1 MKIQHQIGN
10 MSGSPSTG
18 PGASSMKSAS
28 KQRPYGLGTRAIH
41 AGQSPDPSTGAIMT
55 PIYATSTYVQQSPGK
70 HKGYEY
76 SRTQN
81 PTRMAYE
88 RCVADLEGG
97 VAGFAFS
104 SGLAAAA
111 TVLDLLDSGS
121 HVIAMDDLYGGS
133 YRLFERVRRRSAGL
147 DFSFIDLNDAQA
159 LKAVLR
165 PNTRMIWAETPTNP
179 MLKLVDLAKV
189 VAFAK
194 KHGLILVVDNTF
206 CSPMVQ
212 CPFEFGADLVLHSAT
227 KYLNGHSDM
236 VGGVV
241 VAADK
246 ELAERMAFLQN
257 SVGAIAGPF
266 DAFLAMRGLKT
277 LHLRMRQHCASA
289 LELAGWLEKHPAV
302 ERVIYPG
309 LKSHPQ
315 HALAK
320 RQMHGFGGI
329 ISIEIKGGLKKA
341 RRMLERCELFALAE
355 SLGGVESLI
364 EHPAIMTHASVPPA
378 NRKRLGISD
387 GLVRLSVGVE
397 DISDLRAELALA
409 LA

>member
-1 MKIQHQIGN
+1 MAK
-10 MSGSPSTG
+10 SK
-18 PGASSMKSAS
+18 KSAVGQS
-28 KQRPYGLGTRAIH
+28 SLGLGTLAIH
-41 AGQSPDPSTGAIMT
+41 AGQSPDPTTGAIMT
-55 PIYATSTYVQQSPGK
+55 PIYATSTYVQESPGK

-88 RCVADLEGG
+88 ACVAALEGG
-97 VAGFAFS
+97 VAGFAFG

-147 DFSFIDLNDAQA
+147 DFTFVDLNDAQA
-159 LKAVLR
+159 LKAALK
-165 PNTRMIWAETPTNP
+165 PNTKMIWAETPTNP

-189 VAFAK
+189 AAFAK

-206 CSPMVQ
+206 CSPMIQ
-212 CPFEFGADLVLHSAT
+212 RPFESGADLVLHSAT

-236 VGGVV
+236 VGGIV
-241 VAADK
+241 VAREQ
-246 ELAERMAFLQN
+246 ELAERMGFLQN
-257 SVGAIAGPF
+257 SVGAVAGPF
-266 DAFLAMRGLKT
+266 DSFLAMRGLKT
-277 LHLRMRQHCASA
+277 LHLRMKAHCESA
-289 LELAGWLEKHPAV
+289 LELAQWLEKHPEV

-315 HALAK
+315 HALAR

-329 ISIEIKGGLKKA
+329 ISIEVKGGLRKA
-341 RRMLERCELFALAE
+341 RRMLERCHLFALAE

-387 GLVRLSVGVE
+387 SLIRLSVGVE
-397 DISDLRAELALA
+397 DIADLRSELAEA
-409 LA
+409 LR

>member
-1 MKIQHQIGN
+1 
-10 MSGSPSTG
+10 
-18 PGASSMKSAS
+18 
-28 KQRPYGLGTRAIH
+28 
-41 AGQSPDPSTGAIMT
+41 MT

-88 RCVADLEGG
+88 RCVAELEGG
-97 VAGFAFS
+97 VAGFAFG

-147 DFSFIDLNDAQA
+147 DFSFIDLNDGDA
-159 LKAVLR
+159 LKAALK
-165 PNTRMIWAETPTNP
+165 PSTRMIWAETPTNP
-179 MLKLVDLAKV
+179 MLKLVDLAKL
-189 VAFAK
+189 AKFAK

-206 CSPMVQ
+206 CSPILQ
-212 CPFEFGADLVLHSAT
+212 RPLEHGADLVVHSAT

-236 VGGVV
+236 VGGIA
-241 VAADK
+241 VAGSA

-266 DAFLAMRGLKT
+266 DSFLAMRGLKT
-277 LHLRMRQHCASA
+277 LHLRMKAHCNGA
-289 LELAGWLEKHPAV
+289 LELARWLEQHPAV
-302 ERVIYPG
+302 KQVIYPG

-315 HALAK
+315 HRLAA
-320 RQMHGFGGI
+320 RQMDGFGGI
-329 ISIEIKGGLKKA
+329 ISIELAGGGKGAHKMLK
-341 RRMLERCELFALAE
+341 RCELFALAE

-364 EHPAIMTHASVPPA
+364 EQPSTMTHASIPVS
-378 NRKRLGISD
+378 RRRMLGITD
-387 GLVRLSVGVE
+387 GLIRLSVGLE
-397 DISDLRAELALA
+397 DIVDLKSELEHSLA
-409 LA
+409 

>member
-1 MKIQHQIGN
+1 MK
-10 MSGSPSTG
+10 TG
-18 PGASSMKSAS
+18 T
-28 KQRPYGLGTRAIH
+28 KQNGHGMGTRAIH
-41 AGQSPDPSTGAIMT
+41 AGQHPDPSTGAIMT

-76 SRTQN
+76 SRSQN

-97 VAGFAFS
+97 VAGFAFA
-104 SGLAAAA
+104 SGLAAAS

-133 YRLFERVRRRSAGL
+133 YRLFEKVRRRSAGL
-147 DFSFIDLNDAQA
+147 DFSFVDLNDTAAMKAA
-159 LKAVLR
+159 LQ

-189 VAFAK
+189 AAFAK
-194 KHGLILVVDNTF
+194 KHGLVLVVDNTF

-212 CPFEFGADLVLHSAT
+212 RPLEYGADLVLHSAT
-227 KYLNGHSDM
+227 KYINGHSDM
-236 VGGVV
+236 VGGIV
-241 VAADK
+241 VAGNKD
-246 ELAERMAFLQN
+246 MAQQMGFLQN

-277 LHLRMRQHCASA
+277 LHLRMKAHCASA
-289 LELAGWLEKHPAV
+289 LELAKWLEKHPAV

-329 ISIEIKGGLKKA
+329 ITIEVKGGLKKA
-341 RRMLERCELFALAE
+341 KRMLERCELFSLAE

-364 EHPAIMTHASVPPA
+364 EHPAIMTHASVPAA

-387 GLVRLSVGVE
+387 GLIRLSVGVE
-397 DISDLRAELALA
+397 DIADLRAELEYALR
-409 LA
+409 

>member
-1 MKIQHQIGN
+1 MTAMKN
-10 MSGSPSTG
+10 RN
-18 PGASSMKSAS
+18 KSEA
-28 KQRPYGLGTRAIH
+28 QGLGTRAIH
-41 AGQSPDPSTGAIMT
+41 AGQHPDPSTGAIMT
-55 PIYATSTYVQQSPGK
+55 PIYATSTYVQESPGK

-97 VAGFAFS
+97 VAGFAFA

-111 TVLDLLDSGS
+111 TVLDILDSGS

-133 YRLFERVRRRSAGL
+133 YRLFEKVRRRSAGL
-147 DFSFIDLNDAQA
+147 DFSFIDLNDGAA
-159 LKAVLR
+159 LKAALK

-189 VAFAK
+189 AAFAK

-206 CSPMVQ
+206 CSPMIQ
-212 CPFEFGADLVLHSAT
+212 RPLGFGADLVLHSAT

-236 VGGVV
+236 VGGIV
-241 VAADK
+241 VAGSK
-246 ELAERMAFLQN
+246 ELAEQMGFLQN
-257 SVGAIAGPF
+257 SVGAVAGPF
-266 DAFLAMRGLKT
+266 DSFLAMRGLKT
-277 LHLRMRQHCASA
+277 LHLRMKAHCESA
-289 LELAGWLEKHPAV
+289 LELARWLEKHPAL

-320 RQMHGFGGI
+320 HQMDGFGGI
-329 ISIEIKGGLKKA
+329 ITIEVIGGLKKA
-341 RRMLERCELFALAE
+341 KRMLERCELFALAE

-364 EHPAIMTHASVPPA
+364 EHPAIMTHASVPAA

-387 GLVRLSVGVE
+387 GLIRLSVGVE
-397 DISDLRAELALA
+397 DVADLRAELVHALA
-409 LA
+409 G

>member
-1 MKIQHQIGN
+1 MGKTKH
-10 MSGSPSTG
+10 TT
-18 PGASSMKSAS
+18 AH
-28 KQRPYGLGTRAIH
+28 GLGTRAIH
-41 AGQSPDPSTGAIMT
+41 AGQTPDPSTGAIMT
-55 PIYATSTYVQQSPGK
+55 PIYATSTYVQRSPGK
-70 HKGYEY
+70 HQGYEY

-88 RCVADLEGG
+88 RCVAALEGG
-97 VAGFAFS
+97 VAGFAFG
-104 SGLAAAA
+104 SGLAAAS

-121 HVIAMDDLYGGS
+121 HVIAMDDLYGGT

-147 DFSFIDLNDAQA
+147 DFSFVDLNDAKA
-159 LKAVLR
+159 LKAALR
-165 PNTRMIWAETPTNP
+165 PGTRMIWAETPTNP

-189 VAFAK
+189 AAFARN
-194 KHGLILVVDNTF
+194 HGLIMVVDNTF
-206 CSPMVQ
+206 CSPMLQ
-212 CPFEFGADLVLHSAT
+212 RPLEHGADLVLHSAT

-236 VGGVV
+236 VGGIV
-241 VAADK
+241 VAGTE
-246 ELAERMAFLQN
+246 ELAERMGFLQN

-277 LHLRMRQHCASA
+277 LHLRMKAHCENA
-289 LELAGWLEKHPAV
+289 LAIAKWLERHPKI

-329 ISIEIKGGLKKA
+329 ISVEVKGGLKAA

-364 EHPAIMTHASVPPA
+364 EHPGIMTHASVPAA

-397 DISDLRAELALA
+397 DLHDLLEELELALS
-409 LA
+409 

>member
-1 MKIQHQIGN
+1 MMKKN
-10 MSGSPSTG
+10 
-18 PGASSMKSAS
+18 S
-28 KQRPYGLGTRAIH
+28 KHGLGTRAIH
-41 AGQSPDPSTGAIMT
+41 AGQSPDPSTGAIMV
-55 PIYATSTYVQQSPGK
+55 PIYATSTYVQSSPGV

-88 RCVADLEGG
+88 RCIADLEGG
-97 VAGFAFS
+97 TQGYAFA
-104 SGLAAAA
+104 SGLGGAS

-121 HVIAMDDLYGGS
+121 HVIAMNDLYGGS

-147 DFSFIDLNDAQA
+147 DFTFLDLNDATA
-159 LKAVLR
+159 LKAALK

-179 MLKLVDLAKV
+179 MLTVVDLNKV
-189 VAFAK
+189 GAFAR
-194 KHGLILVVDNTF
+194 KHGLIFVVDNTF
-206 CSPMVQ
+206 CSPILQ
-212 CPFEFGADLVLHSAT
+212 RPLEYGADLVLHSAT

-241 VAADK
+241 VCGANKD
-246 ELAERMAFLQN
+246 LAEQMAFLHN
-257 SVGAIAGPF
+257 SVGAVAGPF
-266 DAFLAMRGLKT
+266 DSFLAMRGLKT
-277 LHLRMRQHCASA
+277 LHLRMRAHCAGAS
-289 LELAGWLEKHPAV
+289 ELAAWLERHPAV

-320 RQMHGFGGI
+320 RQMDGPGGI
-329 ISIEIKGGLKKA
+329 ISVVVKGGLRKA
-341 RRMLERCELFALAE
+341 LRALERCHLFALAE

-378 NRKRLGISD
+378 NRKKLGISD
-387 GLVRLSVGVE
+387 GLIRLSVGVE
-397 DISDLRAELALA
+397 DVADLRAELDDALR
-409 LA
+409 

>member
-1 MKIQHQIGN
+1 MAK
-10 MSGSPSTG
+10 SK
-18 PGASSMKSAS
+18 KSAVGQS
-28 KQRPYGLGTRAIH
+28 SLGLGTLAIH
-41 AGQSPDPSTGAIMT
+41 AGQSPDPTTGAIMT
-55 PIYATSTYVQQSPGK
+55 PIYATSTYVQESPGK

-88 RCVADLEGG
+88 ACVAALEGG
-97 VAGFAFS
+97 VAGFAFG

-147 DFSFIDLNDAQA
+147 DFTFVDLNDAQA
-159 LKAVLR
+159 LKAALK
-165 PNTRMIWAETPTNP
+165 PNTKMIWAETPTNP

-189 VAFAK
+189 AVFAK

-206 CSPMVQ
+206 CSPMIQ
-212 CPFEFGADLVLHSAT
+212 RPFESGADLVLHSAT

-236 VGGVV
+236 VGGIV
-241 VAADK
+241 VAREQ
-246 ELAERMAFLQN
+246 ELAERMGFLQN
-257 SVGAIAGPF
+257 SVGAVAGPF
-266 DAFLAMRGLKT
+266 DSFLAMRGLKT
-277 LHLRMRQHCASA
+277 LHLRMKAHCESA
-289 LELAGWLEKHPAV
+289 LELAQWLEKHPEV

-309 LKSHPQ
+309 LRSHPQ
-315 HALAK
+315 HALAR

-329 ISIEIKGGLKKA
+329 ISIEVKGGLRKA
-341 RRMLERCELFALAE
+341 RRMLERCHLFALAE

-387 GLVRLSVGVE
+387 SLIRLSVGVE
-397 DISDLRAELALA
+397 DIADLRSELAEA
-409 LA
+409 LR